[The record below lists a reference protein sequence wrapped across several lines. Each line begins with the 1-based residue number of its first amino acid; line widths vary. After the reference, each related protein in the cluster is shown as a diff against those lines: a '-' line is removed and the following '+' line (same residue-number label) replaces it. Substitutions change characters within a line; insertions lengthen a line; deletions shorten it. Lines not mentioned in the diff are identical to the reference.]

1 MDLKRYAI
9 FAGLSLTIHSV
20 AFSASYKPL
29 SVSPITSPMETPLGQ
44 AVSIQFV
51 AAPSQVVKGATM
63 STAEKKPPTE
73 LNPKPEKPK
82 VTTVVKKTDL
92 PAQKEPK
99 QAIEKPIAVE
109 KPSSVK
115 KAIPV
120 KKATVE
126 KVKTATEPEPVIA
139 SPTHR
144 VTKQVVTEKE
154 KQEQAEP
161 VSVTEK
167 KRVINEN
174 RAVNEKSERTIEP
187 VTAANNTAP
196 AAPKLVKKPTF
207 ETRPSAIDYPR
218 SAKRR
223 NIQGVVLV
231 EVWLD
236 PEGDQ
241 TKLTIVSSSGHQIL
255 DSAALK
261 GISEW
266 QFRHHKNDGQAIAHR
281 VQIPINFK
289 LH

>member
-51 AAPSQVVKGATM
+51 AAPSPMVKSATT
-63 STAEKKPPTE
+63 STSENKLEPK
-73 LNPKPEKPK
+73 PKPEKPK
-82 VTTVVKKTDL
+82 VTTTVKKTDL
-92 PAQKEPK
+92 PTQKEPK
-99 QAIEKPIAVE
+99 QAIEKPITVE
-109 KPSSVK
+109 KPISVK
-115 KAIPV
+115 KTVSV
-120 KKATVE
+120 KNAAVE
-126 KVKTATEPEPVIA
+126 KVKTATEPVPVIT
-139 SPTHR
+139 SPTQR
-144 VTKQVVTEKE
+144 VTKTEQ
-154 KQEQAEP
+154 QEQAEP
-161 VSVTEK
+161 VSVAE
-167 KRVINEN
+167 EN
-174 RAVNEKSERTIEP
+174 QAVNELPQSTIDP
-187 VTAANNTAP
+187 VTTANNTAP